1 MLPSF
6 ETETYEK
13 RAGGSTNAPSCPPP
27 FPLPLGPHSSGPLLH
42 SPPPRSST
50 HQFRHLHPSRRGEA
64 AVVTGQQP
72 SLAVTWRPVV
82 VSGCD
87 AGHVAVVC
95 GGDMSWRACFGRE
108 VASAGRLVVVSH
120 GWCSSLAVTWHAG
133 LAAAVMWRSVTT
145 SAPLLGPFG
154 HS

>member
-1 MLPSF
+1 MGAAYAAPRLERKGRGGSTCCPVRNGKKNRGQHTLPSF
-6 ETETYEK
+6 EMETYEK
-13 RAGGSTNAPSCPPP
+13 RAGGSVRAPSCPPP
-27 FPLPLGPHSSGPLLH
+27 FPLPLGPHSSGPSLH

-50 HQFRHLHPSRRGEA
+50 RRFWRLHPSRRGEA

-95 GGDMSWRACFGRE
+95 GGDVSWRACFGRE
-108 VASAGRLVVVSH
+108 VASAGRLVVVSR
-120 GWCSSLAVTWHAG
+120 GWC
-133 LAAAVMWRSVTT
+133 
-145 SAPLLGPFG
+145 
-154 HS
+154 